1 MSQVQTFTPTDID
14 NETSRRHY
22 WPLWASAAGVLG
34 YVATLGL
41 EGRTTGPDDVVI
53 SEKLFTDLN
62 PLVYRLSMVVGYI
75 AVVVLLIAA
84 AQWRRRVE
92 PRVPAST
99 AAHLVPLGL
108 VASAAGLT
116 YGYGWR
122 GSLGAYMPGGAEEGL
137 YDTEGL
143 YVLFLLNDFGTYIG
157 WLGVIVS
164 AGAMMWMG
172 VRERTVSRWLGW
184 FSLIPVVATTGMVAG
199 LGVAGIPG
207 LWAPLWLVVA
217 GLGLTFGK
225 HTITR

>member
-1 MSQVQTFTPTDID
+1 MSQVQTFTPDTDD
-14 NETSRRHY
+14 TVTSRRQF
-22 WPLWASAAGVLG
+22 WPLWATATGVLG
-34 YVATLGL
+34 YAATLGL
-41 EGRTTGPDDVVI
+41 EGRSNAADEVVI
-53 SEKLFTDLN
+53 SDQLFTDLN
-62 PLVYRLSMVVGYI
+62 PVVYRLSMVVGY
-75 AVVVLLIAA
+75 VTVVLLLILA

-108 VASAAGLT
+108 VASAAGLA

-122 GSLGAYMPGGAEEGL
+122 GSLGAYMPGGMEEGV

-143 YVLFLLNDFGTYIG
+143 YVLYLLNDFGAYIG

-164 AGAMMWMG
+164 AGAMVWMG

-184 FSLIPVVATTGMVAG
+184 FSLLPVVATTGMVVG
-199 LGVAGIPG
+199 LGVAGVPG
-207 LWAPLWLVVA
+207 LWAPLWLIVA
-217 GLGLTFGK
+217 GLGLTFGR

>member
-1 MSQVQTFTPTDID
+1 MSQVQTFTSTDLD
-14 NETSRRHY
+14 KETSRRQY
-22 WPLWASAAGVLG
+22 WPLWATAAGALG

-41 EGRTTGPDDVVI
+41 EGRTTGPDDVTI
-53 SEKLFTDLN
+53 SDKLFTDLN
-62 PLVYRLSMVVGYI
+62 PLVYRFSMIVGYI
-75 AVVVLLIAA
+75 AVVVLLITA

-92 PRVPAST
+92 PRVSAST

-122 GSLGAYMPGGAEEGL
+122 GSLGAYMPGGQEEGL

-164 AGAMMWMG
+164 AGAMVWMG

-184 FSLIPVVATTGMVAG
+184 FSLIPVVATAGMVAG

-217 GLGLTFGK
+217 GLGLTFGR